1 MDAKLVM
8 TRTFDFLKRI
18 LSDFSEDECSIRA
31 AALAYYTVFAL
42 PPLLILLTV
51 VVGAFWDPIEVQR
64 TLETQFST
72 LVGDE
77 AGLAIREMLTR
88 AERPGAGGVLA
99 TVLGLGALLFG
110 ALGAFMQLQG
120 ALNRAWEV
128 KPDPKKGGI
137 RQFIAKRVL
146 SAGMILAVAFLLMVS
161 LAMSAI
167 VSALGAKL
175 AFIPEPA
182 LHTVDVTLS
191 FAVIT
196 VLFAAIFRFLPDAEI
211 AWRDVWLGA
220 LVTSILFVI
229 GKFVIGFY
237 LGRSAPGDA
246 YGAAGA
252 LAVILVW
259 IYYAGMIVLFGAEFT
274 QAWAGR
280 RGARKEPEQGAMKV
294 EHREVAKRTS

>member
-1 MDAKLVM
+1 MWA
-8 TRTFDFLKRI
+8 FLKRI
-18 LSDFSEDECSIRA
+18 LSDFSEDECSVRA

-42 PPLLILLTV
+42 PPLLILLTM
-51 VVGAFWDPIEVQR
+51 VVGVFWDPTEVQLA
-64 TLETQFST
+64 LERQFST

-77 AGLAIREMLTR
+77 AGSAIREMLVR
-88 AERPGAGGVLA
+88 AERPGAGGLLA
-99 TVLGLGALLFG
+99 TVLGIAALTLG

-137 RQFIAKRVL
+137 KNFIAKRIL
-146 SAGMILAVAFLLMVS
+146 SVGMILAVAFLLTVS
-161 LAMSAI
+161 LAASAI
-167 VSALGAKL
+167 VSALGSKI
-175 AFIPEPA
+175 AFIPEQA
-182 LHTVDVTLS
+182 LYAIDASLS
-191 FAVIT
+191 FGVLT

-211 AWRDVWLGA
+211 AWRDVWAGA
-220 LVTSILFVI
+220 LVTSVLFVV

-246 YGAAGA
+246 FGAASA

-274 QAWAGR
+274 QAWADR
-280 RGARKEPEQGAMKV
+280 RGARKTPEPGAMHV
-294 EHREVAKRTS
+294 EHREVATSRPSG

>member
-1 MDAKLVM
+1 MKGA
-8 TRTFDFLKRI
+8 FDFLKRI
-18 LSDFSEDECSIRA
+18 LRDFSEDECSVRA

-51 VVGAFWDPIEVQR
+51 VVGAFWDPVEVQR
-64 TLETQFST
+64 ALETQFSS

-88 AERPGAGGVLA
+88 AERPGEGGIMA
-99 TVLGLGALLFG
+99 TLLGLGALLFG

-167 VSALGAKL
+167 VSALGSKL
-175 AFIPEPA
+175 TFIPEPA
-182 LHTVDVTLS
+182 LYAVDATLS

-196 VLFAAIFRFLPDAEI
+196 MLFAAIFRFLPDAEI

-220 LVTSILFVI
+220 LVTAVLFVL

-237 LGRSAPGDA
+237 LGRSEPGDA

-259 IYYAGMIVLFGAEFT
+259 IYYGGMIVLFGAEFT
-274 QAWAGR
+274 QAWAD
-280 RGARKEPEQGAMKV
+280 RKGSEKKPENGAMRV
-294 EHREVAKRTS
+294 EHREVATRTS